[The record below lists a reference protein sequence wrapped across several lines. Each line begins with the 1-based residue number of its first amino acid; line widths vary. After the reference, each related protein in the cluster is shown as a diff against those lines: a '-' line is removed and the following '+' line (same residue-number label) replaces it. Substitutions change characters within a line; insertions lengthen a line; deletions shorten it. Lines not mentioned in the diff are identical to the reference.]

1 MNFRERN
8 NLINDML
15 VRYRALH
22 NKYST
27 GKRILED
34 PDWEDYIH
42 SMDAICAEHKGTN
55 LELLAGKLCMAFLD
69 DTELIQKKLKELTND
84 T

>member
-1 MNFRERN
+1 MTFGERN
-8 NLINDML
+8 DLIDEML
-15 VRYRALH
+15 C
-22 NKYST
+22 KYKVEHDKYTT
-27 GKRILED
+27 GMVLLED

>member
-15 VRYRALH
+15 VKYRELH
-22 NKYST
+22 NKYT
-27 GKRILED
+27 IGKRILED

-42 SMDAICAEHKGTN
+42 SMDDICAEHKGTN

-69 DTELIQKKLKELTND
+69 DTEYVQKKLKERG
-84 T
+84 

>member
-1 MNFRERN
+1 MTFGERN
-8 NLINDML
+8 DFIDEML
-15 VRYRALH
+15 C
-22 NKYST
+22 KYKVEHDKYTT
-27 GKRILED
+27 GMVLLED

>member
-15 VRYRALH
+15 VKYKELH
-22 NKYST
+22 NKYT
-27 GKRILED
+27 IGKRILED

-42 SMDAICAEHKGTN
+42 SMDDICAKYKGTN
-55 LELLAGKLCMAFLD
+55 LEMLAGKLCMAFLD
-69 DTELIQKKLKELTND
+69 DTEYVQKKLKEQI
-84 T
+84 

>member
-1 MNFRERN
+1 MTFGERN
-8 NLINDML
+8 DLIDEML
-15 VRYRALH
+15 C
-22 NKYST
+22 KYKVEHDKHTT
-27 GKRILED
+27 GMVLLED

>member
-1 MNFRERN
+1 MTFGERN
-8 NLINDML
+8 DLIDEML
-15 VRYRALH
+15 C
-22 NKYST
+22 KYKVEHDKYTT
-27 GKRILED
+27 GMVLLED
-34 PDWEDYIH
+34 PDWENYIH

-69 DTELIQKKLKELTND
+69 DTEQMQKKLKELTND